1 MKKFKDQ
8 ERALS
13 RSVLNRNELESLISS
28 GLVSQTCVLNQSL
41 GADDQEEKRVQTR
54 LDKKSQETEEGGS

>member
-8 ERALS
+8 GRALS

-41 GADDQEEKRVQTR
+41 GAGDQEEKQSRQ
-54 LDKKSQETEEGGS
+54 D